1 MNILRNTLNVVF
13 LAAGLSASAQNNS
26 NGKIHIGL
34 VYPLSS
40 NGTHAPLDTN
50 KFSLNLI
57 AGVSAAEN
65 GTSFSGLTTIVR
77 GNTSGLQ
84 VSGFSNHIGKQAG
97 GAQFA
102 GFLNTYGSGD
112 GFAIAGFSNLSFG
125 HVKGVQISGFANLA
139 KDVQGI
145 QIGGFMNKAGDLG
158 GSQLAGFLNIAK
170 SVSAT
175 QVAGFMNS
183 AKDVKGSQIA
193 GFINIARK
201 VKGAQIAGFINV
213 ADSSDFPI
221 GIINLVKNG
230 EKSIALTT
238 DENLTTMVTFRSGG
252 KKMYGIIGLGYNFE
266 NTEAVYAFEVGLGA
280 HFFQSNTFRVNAE
293 LAAGSLENFKKGD
306 YFKSSLRILPA
317 FKISPHIEIF
327 GGPELNFIN
336 TDSYEGRSLTKKY
349 IKSWESKWGNNL
361 NALYLGYTG
370 GVQFIF

>member
-1 MNILRNTLNVVF
+1 MNILRNTLHAILF
-13 LAAGLSASAQNNS
+13 ASGLTASAQHSS
-26 NGKIHIGL
+26 NEKIHLGL

-50 KFSLNLI
+50 KFSLHLI

-65 GTSFSGLTTIVR
+65 GASFSGISTIVR
-77 GNTSGLQ
+77 GNASGLQ
-84 VSGFSNHIGKQAG
+84 VAGFFNHIKHQAS

-102 GFLNTYGSGD
+102 GVLNTYGSGD
-112 GFAIAGFSNLSFG
+112 GFAIAGFGNIAAG
-125 HVKGVQISGFANLA
+125 QVKGAQISGFANLA
-139 KDVQGI
+139 KDVEGI
-145 QIGGFMNKAGDLG
+145 QIGGFMNKAANLA
-158 GSQLAGFLNIAK
+158 GSQFAGFTNIAK
-170 SVSAT
+170 SVGAT
-175 QVAGFMNS
+175 QVAGFMNT

-193 GFINIARK
+193 GFINIAKK

-238 DENLTTMVTFRSGG
+238 DENLTTLATFRSGG
-252 KKMYGIIGLGYNFE
+252 KKLYGIIGIGYNFE

-280 HFFQSNTFRVNAE
+280 HLFQSNSFRVNAE

-317 FKISPHIEIF
+317 FKISPNIEIF
-327 GGPELNFIN
+327 AGPALNFIN
-336 TDSYEGRSLTKKY
+336 TDSYEGRTLTKKY

-370 GVQFIF
+370 GIQFIF